1 MFPLTRKAHSEA
13 SHVFLFLV
21 ALREH
26 LADFFLQS
34 GRLGDDG
41 RKILERQTPPSARA
55 EIDPACRDPSAPP
68 AHADSGA
75 LGLWFPTVTTCKANT
90 GRTPR
95 RVRGFLCLSV
105 DRQVPNKAA

>member
-41 RKILERQTPPSARA
+41 RKILERQTSPLTELARIKRQRGGRA
-55 EIDPACRDPSAPP
+55 E
-68 AHADSGA
+68 H
-75 LGLWFPTVTTCKANT
+75 
-90 GRTPR
+90 
-95 RVRGFLCLSV
+95 
-105 DRQVPNKAA
+105 